1 MYREVH
7 LLFYIYKKNKLRR
20 GKAMSSKELEN
31 VQESLL
37 DLINLEHSIVSKIN
51 EVNAELI
58 KAKRFNLRTNEYT
71 KLLEKNTKKLEEVRN
86 SIRIYLQT
94 KIKIMPHDFDMI
106 YDEDD
111 K

>member
-1 MYREVH
+1 MRYTF
-7 LLFYIYKKNKLRR
+7 LFIYKKNKFRR
-20 GKAMSSKELEN
+20 GKTMSSKELEN

-51 EVNAELI
+51 EVNAELY
-58 KAKRFNLRTNEYT
+58 KAKKFNLRTNEYT
-71 KLLEKNTKKLEEVRN
+71 KLLEKNTKKLEEVRG
-86 SIRIYLQT
+86 SIRVYLQT

-106 YDEDD
+106 YDEDE